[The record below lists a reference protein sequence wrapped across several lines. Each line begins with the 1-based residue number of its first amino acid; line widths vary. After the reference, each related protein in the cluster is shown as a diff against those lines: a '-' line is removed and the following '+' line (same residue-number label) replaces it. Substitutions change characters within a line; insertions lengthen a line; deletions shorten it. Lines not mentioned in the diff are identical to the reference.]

1 MALSQVLRLFSPMLR
16 QAAGHE
22 RGRLPRASRPGAL
35 RLAAAALAILMGGA
49 AWANGPS
56 LVVDADSGRVLHA
69 DRATDP
75 WFPASITKLMTTY
88 VALDLVRQGRV
99 GMDTLLTVSEEAY
112 ALPPSKMAFRPGSQ
126 IRLDNAL
133 RIIMVKSANDV
144 AATIAENLGG
154 SVEGFAALMND
165 AALRIGMRESHWVNP
180 HGLPDERQYTS
191 ARDMAV
197 LARALMSDFPDQADL
212 FQIGAIRFGRRIM
225 RNHNGLIG
233 RYPGADGMKTGFICA
248 GGFNVV
254 ATASR
259 NGRRLITVVMGS
271 SSANERTLKAA
282 ELFDLGFERTS
293 AFNPSLEK
301 LPASASVAPPNM
313 RSVICDRRGPAPGE
327 DDGGM
332 TVAAGADTGTGLFG
346 TSNLAPNLMAYAGGT
361 LAPANRTVLGPRGP
375 VQPIDVWLGANPP
388 NAAEAKAQ
396 AEAEDAEEKARVDK
410 KAKRGRA
417 VAARPAADDADA
429 AAKPAA
435 AKPNEAA
442 EDKPKPVAAR
452 PAPAKPAAA
461 RPAAADV
468 TAPRPVA
475 ARPAADAPA
484 AKPAPAKPLPADGT
498 AARPAAKPAPQVA
511 AKPQPAVKPD
521 PAAKP
526 AAAAPK
532 PAADESK
539 AAAKPAPR
547 KPAKPEAKPAVEKPE
562 ARRTGASKAA
572 AAEPTKIEPAKSEPA
587 KPKPG
592 PRAASNEAAKP
603 APRS

>member
-16 QAAGHE
+16 DGASRE
-22 RGRLPRASRPGAL
+22 RSRFPRAVRPGAL
-35 RLAAAALAILMGGA
+35 RLAAAAFAVLMGGA

-56 LVVDADSGRVLHA
+56 LVVDAESGRVLHA

-88 VALDLVRQGRV
+88 VAFDLVRQGRV
-99 GMDTLLTVSEEAY
+99 GMDTLLTVSETAY

-165 AALRIGMRESHWVNP
+165 TALRIGMRESHWTNP

-197 LARALMSDFPDQADL
+197 LARALMRDFPEHADL
-212 FQIGAIRFGRRIM
+212 FHIGAIRFGRRIM

-282 ELFDLGFERTS
+282 ELFDLGFERSST
-293 AFNPSLEK
+293 FNPSLEA
-301 LPASASVAPPNM
+301 LPASASLAPPNM
-313 RSVICDRRGPAPGE
+313 RSVICDRRGPVPGE

-332 TVAAGADTGTGLFG
+332 TVAAGAESSGLF
-346 TSNLAPNLMAYAGGT
+346 SVPNLMAYAGGT
-361 LAPANRTVLGPRGP
+361 LAPANRTVLGPRAA
-375 VQPIDVWLGANPP
+375 VQPVDVWLGANPP

-396 AEAEDAEEKARVDK
+396 AEAEDAEEKARLDR
-410 KAKRGRA
+410 KAKRGKA
-417 VAARPAADDADA
+417 VAARPAAEDADA
-429 AAKPAA
+429 TAKPA
-435 AKPNEAA
+435 PEAA
-442 EDKPKPVAAR
+442 ETKPKPAAKPVAAR
-452 PAPAKPAAA
+452 PAPAKPAASESA
-461 RPAAADV
+461 AAKPAAAK
-468 TAPRPVA
+468 PV
-475 ARPAADAPA
+475 PAEGSA
-484 AKPAPAKPLPADGT
+484 AKPAPK
-498 AARPAAKPAPQVA
+498 PAAKPAPQVA
-511 AKPQPAVKPD
+511 AKPD

-532 PAADESK
+532 PAADEGK
-539 AAAKPAPR
+539 AAAKPAAR
-547 KPAKPEAKPAVEKPE
+547 KPVKPEAKPQAEKPE
-562 ARRTGASKAA
+562 ARKAGAPKAAEAAKPEPRKPGAKAA
-572 AAEPTKIEPAKSEPA
+572 A
-587 KPKPG
+587 
-592 PRAASNEAAKP
+592 NETAKP